1 MVSFE
6 FKHSYPSIEAL
17 RADMRDKG
25 QNISV
30 WKYYGEVIVNKVEG
44 DDVIVFNLFEDGHLE
59 FDHIEE
65 FSFI

>member
-1 MVSFE
+1 MVPFE

-17 RADMRDKG
+17 RADMRDNGK
-25 QNISV
+25 NISV
-30 WKYYGEVIVNKVEG
+30 WKCYGEVIVNEVEG
-44 DDVIVFNLFEDGHLE
+44 DDVIVFDLFEDGHLE

>member
-1 MVSFE
+1 M
-6 FKHSYPSIEAL
+6 
-17 RADMRDKG
+17 MDKG

-30 WKYYGEVIVNKVEG
+30 WKCYGEVIVNEVEG